1 MRLPHTP
8 GLGKRYFQYLK
19 YLTGINN
26 PVHRFGRGAPAK
38 VTIVVP
44 CSVGDVAINSAVTR
58 ALRAQGVQAEITLLT
73 DRKYEAISAF
83 NPDYDSVAW
92 LNDVT
97 NKPPWAL
104 SYRDQLAAAKALTP
118 DMDLLY
124 LCQPGGWCDV
134 LFAKYHTL
142 DIQHKLCG
150 TPPKLRFHPRLTIP
164 AAAAAKVRATW
175 RPHDECTVFIAAE
188 AFTLKFGAA
197 GMGLFS
203 TLAASLAGSGWRV
216 FWNGHGEPP
225 GASEIKPGAGT
236 ITPVGHLPLAEVVA
250 LASMCQRAVSARSGL
265 SDVIA
270 FSAPGLPQYVLY
282 PKTRY
287 PYSVRSVRACY
298 SLTKMGAANV
308 QESEN
313 SLDSVADMTLELAKV
328 RRWLDTAL

>member
-19 YLTGINN
+19 YRTGINN
-26 PVHRFGRGAPAK
+26 PVHKFRRATPER

-44 CSVGDVAINSAVTR
+44 CSVGDVAINSAITR
-58 ALRAQGVQAEITLLT
+58 ALRAQGLQAKITLLT
-73 DRKYEAISAF
+73 DQKYEAISAF
-83 NPDYDSVAW
+83 NPDYNSVAW
-92 LNDVT
+92 LNDFT
-97 NKPPWAL
+97 DKPPWAL

-118 DMDLLY
+118 DMDVLY

-142 DIQHKLCG
+142 DLQHKLCG
-150 TPPKLRFHPRLTIP
+150 TPEKLRFHPQLTIP
-164 AAAAAKVRATW
+164 AAATEKVRAVW
-175 RPHDECTVFIAAE
+175 RPHDECTVFIAAGS
-188 AFTLKFGAA
+188 FTLKFGAV
-197 GMGLFS
+197 GMHLFDA
-203 TLAASLAGSGWRV
+203 LATSLAGSGWRV
-216 FWNGHGEPP
+216 FWNGPSEPP
-225 GASEIKPGAGT
+225 GASEVKARAGT

-270 FSAPGLPQYVLY
+270 FSAPKLPQYVLY

-287 PYSVRSVRACY
+287 PYSMRSVRTCY

-308 QESEN
+308 KESEN
-313 SLDSVADMTLELAKV
+313 SLDSVADMTFELAKV
-328 RRWLDTAL
+328 RRWLDATP